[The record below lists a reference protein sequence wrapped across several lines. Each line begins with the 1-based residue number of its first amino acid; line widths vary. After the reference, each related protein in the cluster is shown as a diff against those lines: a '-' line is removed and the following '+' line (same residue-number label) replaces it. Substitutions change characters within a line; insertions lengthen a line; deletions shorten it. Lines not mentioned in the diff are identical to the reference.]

1 MRVLPWK
8 MIPVFCTSV
17 PDVKGIINGIP
28 QSRCR
33 ECVVMWICQPII
45 KLYKRSKIC
54 YTYTEFSI
62 QNPERCG
69 VMFTVTINDRGQITI
84 PKELRAKA
92 NLKPKDNLEI
102 QLDGQG
108 RLIITK
114 KDILSDLEDL
124 IRRDLV
130 SEGRSAYDVEI
141 LVSHRKKELGK
152 ALLKMSAEAEAEI
165 AKGECT
171 SLEQLKADLDTEGQ

>member
-1 MRVLPWK
+1 
-8 MIPVFCTSV
+8 
-17 PDVKGIINGIP
+17 
-28 QSRCR
+28 
-33 ECVVMWICQPII
+33 
-45 KLYKRSKIC
+45 
-54 YTYTEFSI
+54 
-62 QNPERCG
+62 
-69 VMFTVTINDRGQITI
+69 MFTVTINDRGQITI
-84 PKELRAKA
+84 PKELRSKA
-92 NLKPKDNLEI
+92 NLNPKDNLEI

-141 LVSHRKKELGK
+141 LVSHRKRELGK

-165 AKGECT
+165 AKGEYT
-171 SLEQLKADLDTEGQ
+171 SLEQLKDELDTEGQ